1 MTYLELKQMIESLSP
16 EQQNMDVTVYDWN
29 LEQYFP
35 AEEFLIS
42 DESFND
48 CLDNGHPYLTIE

>member
-1 MTYLELKQMIESLSP
+1 MTYLELKKMIESLSP

>member
-1 MTYLELKQMIESLSP
+1 MIESLSP

-29 LEQYFP
+29 LETYFP

>member
-1 MTYLELKQMIESLSP
+1 MTYLELKQMIETFTP
-16 EQQNMDVTVYDWN
+16 EQQNMEVTVYD
-29 LEQYFP
+29 ERMDEYFP

>member
-29 LEQYFP
+29 LETYFP